1 MTDFKTVLIKDSRL
15 ESSDHQTFAVNSG
28 AANVTYQQFTAITQ
42 SASQLVFQIQVPSES
57 ILINREV
64 LVNAQ
69 VTATITIGKTGTQIP
84 AGTTAFNYGLTDSLA
99 AFPLNSLFTTL
110 TSTINNTT
118 ASINLQDVLPSLLR
132 MNNSRELYR
141 YNSMT
146 PSLPDQ
152 AYLNY
157 ADAVGATNN
166 PLASYNTASYDVDQA
181 PRGSFPLVTCAIAQ
195 YQGNT
200 QVSESPIIATTG
212 NYLVVTVSALLTE
225 PLFLAPY
232 IFGDPEYNCGAMCG
246 INTLN
251 FVMNIDSTFKR
262 FWSTSSPYSYTIT
275 PGTSSNGNCFQGV
288 AKMLLNFLTTQP
300 SDLIPSRNVLPYY
313 DYPRYLSQYPNN
325 PIPTLNS
332 ATISSQNIQLAQLP
346 DYFII
351 NVRIPMSQQ
360 TPQNSNSFLTINS
373 ISINLNNQSGLLSSA
388 TQYDLW
394 RISVARGST
403 QSWLEFSGGA
413 SVNNNGTGVG
423 QSVPTTGSLLIL
435 SPAYDLSIPDYLS
448 SSSLGQF
455 NFQFNINVTN
465 NYSFTVQPEV
475 VVITANSG
483 IFVNQAGTSTIYT
496 GLLTKQLVLDAKDQ
510 KEVDPVM
517 SAEFKRMTGG
527 KLHHQA
533 CSALKGM
540 IKRHHKK
547 GGFASG
553 AVSGSGM
560 SSGAVSGAAMS
571 AAGRHKLHKYLA

>member
-15 ESSDHQTFAVNSG
+15 DSSDHQVFAVNAGG
-28 AANVTYQQFTAITQ
+28 ANITYQQFTAITQ
-42 SASQLVFQIQVPSES
+42 SSSQLVFQIQVPSES

-64 LVNAQ
+64 LINASI
-69 VTATITIGKTGTQIP
+69 TATITIGKTGTQIP
-84 AGTTAFNYGLTDSLA
+84 AGTTAFNYGLTDSLS

-141 YNSMT
+141 FNSMT

-157 ADAVGATNN
+157 SDAVGANNN
-166 PLASYNTASYDVDQA
+166 PLANWLVQSYDVDQA
-181 PRGSFPLVTCAIAQ
+181 PRGSFPIVASVSQ
-195 YQGNT
+195 YTSAGVF
-200 QVSESPIIATTG
+200 VSNSPIIATTG
-212 NYLVVTVSALLTE
+212 NYLVVVVTAVVTE

-232 IFGDPEYNCGAMCG
+232 IFGDPEYNCGAMTG

-262 FWSTSSPYSYTIT
+262 FWSTASPYSYTIT
-275 PGTSSNGNCFQGV
+275 AGSPSNGNCFQGV
-288 AKMLLNFLTTQP
+288 CKMLLNFLTTQP

-313 DYPRYLSQYPNN
+313 DYPRYLSQYPNTS
-325 PIPTLNS
+325 IASGAS
-332 ATISSQNIQLAQLP
+332 ATLTSQNIQLAQLP

-360 TPQNSNSFLTINS
+360 TPKNSNSFLTINS

-388 TQYDLW
+388 TQQDLW

-403 QSWLEFSGGA
+403 QSWLEFSGVANTVQNTSGEGDA
-413 SVNNNGTGVG
+413 VY
-423 QSVPTTGSLLIL
+423 TTGSLLIL

-465 NYSFTVQPEV
+465 YNSASVQPEIV
-475 VVITANSG
+475 CITANSG

-510 KEVDPVM
+510 KDTDPVM
-517 SAEFKRMTGG
+517 SAEFKRMVGG
-527 KLHHQA
+527 KLHHSA

-547 GGFASG
+547 GGFATGAVSGAGMASG
-553 AVSGSGM
+553 AVSGG
-560 SSGAVSGAAMS
+560 AMS
-571 AAGRHKLHKYLA
+571 AGRHKLHKYLA